1 MHVANLT
8 TAGSTT
14 KYAFRIRTRTGMV
27 VENLSI
33 HGRDEADAQRKLMQ
47 MYHHCQVIECRS
59 VGTRTEPRVEHVT
72 FEHVLSLV
80 TK

>member
-1 MHVANLT
+1 MVIAPNT
-8 TAGSTT
+8 V

-33 HGRDEADAQRKLMQ
+33 HGRQEADAQRKLLK
-47 MYHHCQVIECRS
+47 MYPHCQVLECRPH
-59 VGTRTEPRVEHVT
+59 VGRVKPDATTLADV
-72 FEHVLSLV
+72 VALA

>member
-1 MHVANLT
+1 MVFALNT
-8 TAGSTT
+8 V

-33 HGRDEADAQRKLMQ
+33 HGREEADAQRKLLQ
-47 MYHHCQVIECRS
+47 MYPHCQVLECRS
-59 VGTRTEPRVEHVT
+59 LASPAKPGPAS
-72 FEHVLSLV
+72 FEDVISLV